1 VKQQAGKDVMMRMW
15 SVNAWH
21 GGFARQKGGDGR
33 RAEQSRAEQSRAG
46 SFCRLS
52 RNLPKTGGGMH
63 ACMGDGRIRW

>member
-1 VKQQAGKDVMMRMW
+1 MKQQAGKDVMMRMW

-33 RAEQSRAEQSRAG
+33 RAEQSRAG

-63 ACMGDGRIRW
+63 AWATDASDGKSISR